1 MNFVNGCFVFGMGIL
16 LFLAALPAFAVNAF
30 VGKMFKSAKAH
41 PKECQATR
49 LDVDR
54 ATRAAIENW

>member
-1 MNFVNGCFVFGMGIL
+1 MHTYRYGTHFVFPQGV
-16 LFLAALPAFAVNAF
+16 FLAALPAFAVNAF

-49 LDVDR
+49 LD
-54 ATRAAIENW
+54 IENW